1 MRSSGRQQSATAD
14 ALIAFAGRKKWRRQ
28 VADAAAHMATQVA
41 ADWQTYAIAYDA
53 GELVPLRAPMA
64 RAVHE

>member
-1 MRSSGRQQSATAD
+1 M
-14 ALIAFAGRKKWRRQ
+14 IAFAGRKKWRRQ